1 MENNTAKII
10 AELDDE
16 IIKYTVFQLN
26 EKSDYE
32 ILIKKISR
40 NPGVKKGNVI
50 DINNTSKFIIKDL
63 EEIEKKL
70 DKIFSGISI
79 VVNQKEILCTN
90 CSGFKKLNGS
100 KVEKRDLDYI
110 LNETKSSIIENQKKN
125 SIIHIL
131 NANFVLDKTKQEK
144 IPLNIFGDN
153 LSLHMTFISLPKN
166 NLKNI
171 NSLFQN
177 CDLNI
182 DRVISKPFAFGI
194 NFLKEKKDVKNF
206 LIINLDNVLTSVSL
220 YEDSSPVFLKTFP
233 FGTSSIYNDISQ
245 LCSLSKKDIEL
256 IIEEFDFLDDSK
268 NNSAFIQ
275 KKFFKDSK
283 FIKLSVKH
291 LKDIMNARIDE
302 ITDYIFNNNKNLKHI
317 NNKIT
322 KIFIFFEN
330 HNIHRNLSKLF
341 ENSLIANSRSITI
354 ESLIRDDDYASHG
367 AAELLFKGWDKEAIP
382 TTNKKKSMIS
392 RFFSRFF

>member
-100 KVEKRDLDYI
+100 KVEKEDLDYI

-153 LSLHMTFISLPKN
+153 LSLHMTFISLPK
-166 NLKNI
+166 
-171 NSLFQN
+171 
-177 CDLNI
+177 
-182 DRVISKPFAFGI
+182 
-194 NFLKEKKDVKNF
+194 
-206 LIINLDNVLTSVSL
+206 II
-220 YEDSSPVFLKTFP
+220 
-233 FGTSSIYNDISQ
+233 
-245 LCSLSKKDIEL
+245 
-256 IIEEFDFLDDSK
+256 
-268 NNSAFIQ
+268 
-275 KKFFKDSK
+275 
-283 FIKLSVKH
+283 
-291 LKDIMNARIDE
+291 
-302 ITDYIFNNNKNLKHI
+302 
-317 NNKIT
+317 
-322 KIFIFFEN
+322 
-330 HNIHRNLSKLF
+330 
-341 ENSLIANSRSITI
+341 
-354 ESLIRDDDYASHG
+354 
-367 AAELLFKGWDKEAIP
+367 
-382 TTNKKKSMIS
+382 
-392 RFFSRFF
+392 